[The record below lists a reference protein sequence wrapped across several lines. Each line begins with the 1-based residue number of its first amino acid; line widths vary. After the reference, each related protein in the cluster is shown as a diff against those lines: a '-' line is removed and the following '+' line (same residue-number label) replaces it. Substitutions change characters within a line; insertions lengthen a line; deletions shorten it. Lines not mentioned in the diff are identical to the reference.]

1 MAIVALAL
9 SLLVAALGALGL
21 LSPMRLLDIV
31 RHFQSPVGLYAVA
44 ALRVV
49 LGLALFL
56 AAPAS
61 RAPKVLRI
69 LGIIILVAGLSTP
82 LIGVERVHRL
92 MDWWSTQGAV
102 FMRIWATFALAFGVF
117 LAYAVVPKGKRAK
130 RTLSRSK
137 P

>member
-1 MAIVALAL
+1 
-9 SLLVAALGALGL
+9 
-21 LSPMRLLDIV
+21 
-31 RHFQSPVGLYAVA
+31 
-44 ALRVV
+44 
-49 LGLALFL
+49 
-56 AAPAS
+56 
-61 RAPKVLRI
+61 
-69 LGIIILVAGLSTP
+69 
-82 LIGVERVHRL
+82 